1 MRAVKLDTSMTIRL
15 PYDEKLGIK
24 RLSKAMK
31 MEPSEFMRSLARQA
45 LCLAGKETYDAVTE
59 TQRKQ

>member
-24 RLSKAMK
+24 RLSEAMK

-45 LCLAGKETYDAVTE
+45 LCLARRDGCYTVTE
-59 TQRKQ
+59 TQRK